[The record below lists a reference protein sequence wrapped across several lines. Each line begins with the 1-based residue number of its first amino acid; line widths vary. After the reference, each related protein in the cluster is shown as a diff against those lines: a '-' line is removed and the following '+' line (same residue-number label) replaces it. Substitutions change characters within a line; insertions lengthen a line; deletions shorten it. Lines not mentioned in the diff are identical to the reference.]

1 MQHPQ
6 AVLQYISKEIAL
18 GAMLG
23 PFHETPSP
31 YFHCSPLLTRPKDGN
46 KCRVILDLSYPND
59 KVEKLKFDGSD
70 FDLKFLSID
79 NIVDRINCV
88 KGEVRL
94 TKVDVA
100 RAFRNLRV
108 DPADALKLGI
118 RWKGDYFLDG
128 SAAFGWIHGSAAF
141 QLLSNAIVFIMS
153 QKGYHMFAYIDDYI
167 LVNEIGDAEQAFDSL
182 VDLLNELGVPINQ
195 DKRSPPL

>member
-1 MQHPQ
+1 MACQ
-6 AVLQYISKEIAL
+6 L
-18 GAMLG
+18 M
-23 PFHETPSP
+23 T
-31 YFHCSPLLTRPKDGN
+31 
-46 KCRVILDLSYPND
+46 
-59 KVEKLKFDGSD
+59 VEKLKFDGSD
-70 FDLKFLSID
+70 FDLKFPSID

-94 TKVDVA
+94 AKVDVA

-108 DPADALKLGI
+108 DPADALKLEI
-118 RWKGDYFLDG
+118 RWKGDYFLNG

-141 QLLSNAIVFIMS
+141 QLLSDAIVFIMA

-195 DKRSPPL
+195 DKLSPLL

>member
-6 AVLQYISKEIAL
+6 AVQQYISKEIAL

-31 YFHCSPLLTRPKDGN
+31 YFHCSPLLTHPKDGN
-46 KCRVILDLSYPND
+46 KRRVILDND
-59 KVEKLKFDGSD
+59 KVVKLKFDRSD

-94 TKVDVA
+94 AKVDVA

-128 SAAFGWIHGSAAF
+128 SAAFGWIHGSVAF

-167 LVNEIGDAEQAFDSL
+167 LVNESGDAEQAFDSL

-195 DKRSPPL
+195 DNCSPPVRS